1 MATDR
6 RGLDGDEG
14 EPRREHGG
22 AHHPR
27 DDDATVLD
35 GLTQP
40 LDHDATVLDGLTQP
54 LDHVAAELRELV
66 QEQHAVVPEGS
77 SMYLDNAP
85 RDARSRCGWGVAGPP
100 GVPEA
105 QEGEHQ

>member
-1 MATDR
+1 
-6 RGLDGDEG
+6 
-14 EPRREHGG
+14 
-22 AHHPR
+22 
-27 DDDATVLD
+27 
-35 GLTQP
+35 
-40 LDHDATVLDGLTQP
+40 LTQP